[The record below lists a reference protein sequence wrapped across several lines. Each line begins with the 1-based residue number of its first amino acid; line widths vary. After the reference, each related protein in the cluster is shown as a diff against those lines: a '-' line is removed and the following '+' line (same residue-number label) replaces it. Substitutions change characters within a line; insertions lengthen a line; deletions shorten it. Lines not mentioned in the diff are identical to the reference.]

1 MNEKQLLS
9 VKEASKIFGIGQH
22 RIRDILREDYEFRYH
37 LMVGR
42 VIRIK
47 RESFENFINQV
58 EQV

>member
-9 VKEASKIFGIGQH
+9 VKEASKMFGIGQH

-47 RESFENFINQV
+47 RESFKNFINQV